1 MTNPYDH
8 HFPASSES
16 TSAWLQAAQSA
27 ATAYLDGKPRQIGRH
42 RITVGQRD
50 AMFWSCVAWTEV
62 PAEQWRS
69 GVLPLAL
76 ARYFAQEAVTN
87 AALLVCIAA
96 ACPNVICQ
104 AVRWSGLVLRPA
116 TARRAELASLARLH
130 SEVAEL
136 CEVLGI
142 FRQAH
147 QERVQDVEVLQ
158 GRLVSLTPF
167 DMLIQASL
175 YAFEHL
181 VIPGMTSPKQ
191 SEATQQEHQAIWRT
205 INDSL
210 LWKLG
215 TAPATSLVLDEAAL
229 QTSLMTHIAPVLQ
242 GSPSEQATRVDF
254 AALLAAQ
261 IELNA
266 FVSQSADAFS
276 FDEAVRFVRN
286 GQVLSIEEVNP
297 SLRAAWWRDGRK
309 LARLH
314 EYWFYRALDEFER
327 SGMAA
332 QQIGRPENHEANQL
346 AYVRAMR
353 SQLKLTQV
361 YGVANTVSNDA
372 GEAVD
377 LFQALLS
384 LELTASF
391 FQRDFLE
398 VFVAHFQSSGDW
410 KDALTR
416 LVRDGLFQGQQNR
429 LPLTWSGRTEKIAN
443 IRGWT
448 VTPALPSGSAM
459 MAGRIL
465 DFWTSDWAALAA
477 QLRLA
482 DRTQPPELFERPFL
496 RFGATLVQLPW
507 LVGMQNN
514 STAAINNLRRLGQRR
529 GEFREETQRIE
540 TMLGTALEARG
551 FSVVLNWEPERLR
564 HGDAGEVDVVCARDG
579 LVFVMEVKSTFLRK
593 SSKDAWVHSTSTL
606 RRAGGQ
612 LQRKVAAVVREIALA
627 GDLAEQLG
635 VGPLAGSAPVEGWIV
650 DTSIECDHERFGGFL
665 KVSLEELLIALR
677 DDHDL
682 LHDPQGVFSGD
693 VTAGLQPDE
702 RLTAAPSLY
711 PKGFNA
717 QRFAQVIAFAE
728 VWAGI

>member
-1 MTNPYDH
+1 MTNLYDH
-8 HFPASSES
+8 HFPASSKT
-16 TSAWLQAAQSA
+16 TSIWMEATQSA
-27 ATAYLDGKPRQIGRH
+27 ATAYLDGKPRQTGRH
-42 RITVGQRD
+42 RLTAGQRD
-50 AMFWSCVAWTEV
+50 AAFWSCIAWTEI
-62 PAEQWRS
+62 PAEQWYS

-87 AALLVCIAA
+87 AALLERIAA
-96 ACPNVICQ
+96 VCPDAICQ

-116 TARRAELASLARLH
+116 PVRREELAGLARLH
-130 SEVAEL
+130 PEVAEL

-142 FRQAH
+142 FRHAH
-147 QERVQDVEVLQ
+147 QERVQNVEVLQ
-158 GRLVSLTPF
+158 ERLISLTPF

-181 VIPGMTSPKQ
+181 VITGMAPPKQ
-191 SEATQQEHQAIWRT
+191 RQETQQEHQATWQA
-205 INDSL
+205 INDLL

-242 GSPSEQATRVDF
+242 GSPSERAARADF

-266 FVSQSADAFS
+266 FVSQSAEAFS
-276 FDEAVRFVRN
+276 FDEAVRFVRD
-286 GQVLSIEEVNP
+286 GRVLTIEEVNP
-297 SLRAAWWRDGRK
+297 SLRAAWWRDARK

-314 EYWFYRALDEFER
+314 EYWFYRAMDELVV

-332 QQIGRPENHEANQL
+332 QQIGRPEHHEANQL

-353 SQLKLTQV
+353 SQLQLTQV
-361 YGVANTVSNDA
+361 YGVAETVSNDS
-372 GEAVD
+372 GDAVN

-398 VFVAHFQSSGDW
+398 VFAAHYQASGDW
-410 KDALTR
+410 KEALAR
-416 LVRDGLFQGQQNR
+416 GGLFEGQQNR
-429 LPLTWSGRTEKIAN
+429 LPLTWSGRAEKIAN
-443 IRGWT
+443 IMGWT
-448 VTPALPSGSAM
+448 VTPAWPSGSAM

-477 QLRLA
+477 QLRSA
-482 DRTQPPELFERPFL
+482 ARTQPPELFERPFL

-507 LVGMQNN
+507 LVGLQNN

-540 TMLGTALEARG
+540 TMLGAALKTRG
-551 FSVVLNWEPERLR
+551 FSVVLNWEPDRSR

-579 LVFVMEVKSTFLRK
+579 LVFVMEVKSTFLRMT
-593 SSKDAWVHSTSTL
+593 SKDAWSHSTSTL
-606 RRAGGQ
+606 RRAAGQ
-612 LQRKVAAVVREIALA
+612 LQRKVAAVVQEIALA
-627 GDLAEQLG
+627 SDLAAQLG
-635 VGPLAGSAPVEGWIV
+635 VSQLADSVSVEGWIV

-682 LHDPQGVFSGD
+682 LHDPEGVFSG
-693 VTAGLQPDE
+693 VTSAPVEPDE

-711 PKGFNA
+711 PKGFSG
-717 QRFAQVIAFAE
+717 QRFAEVIASAE